1 MPIYQFTCLNC
12 HKNFE
17 TILSYKE
24 YGETVV
30 ICPFC
35 QSQNIQRKIKN
46 IRVNFPE
53 NHADSFSADP
63 SVFSAMENDPQS
75 MGKMMR
81 KMGEQTGEKFEP
93 EFNEV
98 VDRLEKGQSFQQIEK
113 ELPDIDPPS
122 DSSD

>member
-1 MPIYQFTCLNC
+1 MPIYQFICKHC
-12 HKNFE
+12 HKYFE
-17 TILSYKE
+17 TILSYKD

-30 ICPFC
+30 SCPFC

-46 IRVNFPE
+46 IRVNSSE
-53 NHADSFSADP
+53 NSADSFPDNP
-63 SVFSAMENDPQS
+63 SVFLTLESDPQS

-98 VDRLEKGQSFQQIEK
+98 VDRLERGQTFQQIEK
-113 ELPDIDPPS
+113 ELPDINPPS
-122 DSSD
+122 DSLD